1 MFDIYHNFIVKSTPQ
16 KVFDTFCNPLGLDSW
31 WTLRS
36 AGKPVLGN
44 VYTFYFGPEHDWRAE
59 VIHVIPGMELTWKM
73 KTAMNDW
80 IPTTVGFKLTP
91 LDNYT
96 SVAFFHKGWQEANE
110 HFGITTFCWGQ
121 LLAGLKKYVEDG
133 SIIPFEKRN

>member
-16 KVFDTFCNPLGLDSW
+16 KVFEAFCSPAGLDSW

-44 VYTFYFGPEHDWRAE
+44 SYTFYFGPEHDWLAE
-59 VIHVIPGMELTWKM
+59 VIHVVPGRELTWKM
-73 KTAMNDW
+73 VAAMDDW
-80 IPTTVGFKLTP
+80 MPTTVGFKLTH
-91 LDNYT
+91 LDNNT
-96 SVAFFHKGWQEANE
+96 SVAFFHKDWQEANE

-121 LLAGLKKYVEDG
+121 LLAGLKKYVEEG